1 MPRVFRHLAW
11 ATGVACL
18 LTSLAIIERAP
29 MPSLDEVYLVSVANT
44 IAQGVD
50 RAPRLNP
57 PPEWVAD
64 YEKLYGPVFFYTEAA
79 FIRLFGLSLFTG
91 RVAGWAGTV
100 LLCAT
105 MAWLVRLAGGSA
117 EFATVAFAV
126 TALTP
131 EVSVLARN
139 GRMDSMAIFFELAG
153 TASLLTAWRT
163 PGRSVAWGLVAGLLW
178 ALAVLTTPRTLPLL
192 AGLLV
197 GAPLFLANRD
207 LRGSVIRSLAGLYAV
222 VLAAVSLWALH
233 LGLTVYGWFWWLW
246 DGVKDDVYNIV
257 LPGHE
262 RFWGMGLTTAIT
274 PVILVLGTVG
284 LAFITLK
291 LRIWSWPAVRSA
303 TALPFWFL
311 VAAMTFNVVFYLV
324 VANYAF
330 VVSEYFVLPVLAVLL
345 MATAM
350 AVRGDGRA
358 YRPLLA
364 FWIATAL
371 CFGGYRSAKY
381 IEVWQTWELR
391 DPSRIL
397 AFLERHVPRGS
408 IVFADD
414 QYYFYAVENA
424 GAKYRTFYLENAGLD
439 LLKID
444 RARRQTALM
453 PAEPSF
459 LLWPVADP
467 NAPFPSWYQCAKP
480 YAIATYET
488 SSEAIGIERLAPL
501 TFLPY
506 LHGYPT
512 TILYRVPADCPVHG
526 P

>member
-1 MPRVFRHLAW
+1 LAW

-29 MPSLDEVYLVSVANT
+29 MPSLDEIYLVSVANT

-79 FIRLFGLSLFTG
+79 LIRLFGLSFFTG
-91 RVAGWAGTV
+91 RIAGWACTV

-105 MAWLVRLAGGSA
+105 MAWLVLLAGGSA
-117 EFATVAFAV
+117 EFAAVAFAV

-131 EVSVLARN
+131 ELSVLARN

-153 TASLLTAWRT
+153 IASLLAAWRT
-163 PGRSVAWGLVAGLLW
+163 PDRSVAWGFVAGLLW

-192 AGLLV
+192 AGLV
-197 GAPLFLANRD
+197 IGAPLVLANPD
-207 LRGSVIRSLAGLYAV
+207 LRGSVIRSLAGLCAV
-222 VLAAVSLWALH
+222 VLAAVNLWASQ

-246 DGVKDDVYNIV
+246 DGVKDDAYNIA
-257 LPGHE
+257 LRGHA
-262 RFWGMGLTTAIT
+262 RFWGLGLTSAIT
-274 PVILVLGTVG
+274 PAILVLGAFGV
-284 LAFITLK
+284 AFIAWR
-291 LRIWSWPAVRSA
+291 LRTWSRSA
-303 TALPFWFL
+303 WQSSTTLTFGFL
-311 VAAMTFNVVFYLV
+311 VAAMTFNAVFYLV
-324 VANYAF
+324 VANYPF
-330 VVSEYFVLPVLAVLL
+330 GVSEYFVLPVLAVLL

-350 AVRGDGRA
+350 VVRGDGRA

-391 DPSRIL
+391 DPTRIL

-408 IVFADD
+408 LVFSDD
-414 QYYFYAVENA
+414 QYYIYAVENA
-424 GAKYRTFYLENAGLD
+424 GASFRTFYLKNAGPD
-439 LLKID
+439 VLKTD
-444 RARRQTALM
+444 RARGQTA
-453 PAEPSF
+453 PSF

-467 NAPFPSWYQCAKP
+467 NAPFPRWYECAKP
-480 YAIATYET
+480 HVVATYET

-501 TFLPY
+501 TFVPY
-506 LHGYPT
+506 VHGYPA
-512 TILYRVPADCPVHG
+512 TILYRVPADCPVHR